1 MYTFIHP
8 TKTGGAAC
16 EKFFKQYYNTYIDV
30 KIGHEYKC
38 KNDNNSII
46 IIRNPISR
54 FISMYNYWKNG
65 TYDSRYKRD
74 EAFKEKYASV
84 TIKDFIILLKTN
96 SSGLHQGF
104 TARWHFIDYSHWI
117 NNTDHS
123 NIIVIKYESDLN
135 NKIQTL
141 ISSLNIPVIKAVV
154 PLYNRSTISNTRLDK
169 YDLAFIKD
177 YYKKDFEL
185 CKKIEDHP
193 EQFKMVI

>member
-1 MYTFIHP
+1 MFFINSRIHR
-8 TKTGGAAC
+8 
-16 EKFFKQYYNTYIDV
+16 
-30 KIGHEYKC
+30 
-38 KNDNNSII
+38 NSIV
-46 IIRNPISR
+46 S
-54 FISMYNYWKNG
+54 
-65 TYDSRYKRD
+65 
-74 EAFKEKYASV
+74 
-84 TIKDFIILLKTN
+84 KTSKTLPN
-96 SSGLHQGF
+96 
-104 TARWHFIDYSHWI
+104 HFIDYSHWI

>member
-1 MYTFIHP
+1 
-8 TKTGGAAC
+8 
-16 EKFFKQYYNTYIDV
+16 
-30 KIGHEYKC
+30 
-38 KNDNNSII
+38 
-46 IIRNPISR
+46 
-54 FISMYNYWKNG
+54 MYNYWKNG
-65 TYDSRYKRD
+65 TCDSRYKRD

-96 SSGLHQGF
+96 SSGLFQGF
-104 TARWHFIDYSHWI
+104 TAQWHFIDYSYWI
-117 NNTDHS
+117 NNTDHA

-135 NKIQTL
+135 NKIQL
-141 ISSLNIPVIKAVV
+141 LLSSLNIPVTKAVL
-154 PLYNRSTISNTRLDK
+154 PLYNRSIISNTRLDK